1 MMGIS
6 KGENE
11 DEAILVILVQ
21 KFVKGEREVAKLQQD
36 EPAAITSNTD
46 AG

>member
-6 KGENE
+6 EKENE
-11 DEAILVILVQ
+11 DEAIFVILVQ
-21 KFVKGEREVAKLQQD
+21 KFVKGGREVAKLQQD
-36 EPAAITSNTD
+36 KPAAITSNTD